1 MPIIQHL
8 EMVNAIKSKLKQYN
22 EILHCIVFL
31 SVPRMAYIE
40 LVKSQPRVV
49 TARYSEPQVINSD
62 VMGERSSVTKS
73 SRLRIE
79 I

>member
-1 MPIIQHL
+1 MK
-8 EMVNAIKSKLKQYN
+8 A
-22 EILHCIVFL
+22 
-31 SVPRMAYIE
+31 
-40 LVKSQPRVV
+40 QPRVF
-49 TARYSEPQVINSD
+49 TAKYSEPQVINSD